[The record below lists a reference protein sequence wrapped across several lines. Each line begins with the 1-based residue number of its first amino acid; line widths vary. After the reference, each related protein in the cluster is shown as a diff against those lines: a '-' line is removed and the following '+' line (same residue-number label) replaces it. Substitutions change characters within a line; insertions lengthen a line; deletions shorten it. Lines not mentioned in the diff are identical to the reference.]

1 MKNAYFAIMAIPVI
15 IGVLVVAYMVQEP
28 QESDGITTTG
38 LLSEASPILGS
49 ADARITIIEWGDYQ
63 CEFCHKFHQNT
74 LGVIKEKYVN
84 SGSVNI
90 VFRDFVLNGPDSEFA
105 ALHLTVQKIKGCF
118 GNIMMHMY
126 MKIDTIR
133 LQMVLN
139 TICQNMMLRID
150 IKNVGVELMSILLPY
165 LVDSRTRSM

>member
-63 CEFCHKFHQNT
+63 CEFCRIVNFINVKRKICKFWICKHCIW
-74 LGVIKEKYVN
+74 IK
-84 SGSVNI
+84 
-90 VFRDFVLNGPDSEFA
+90 FSEFA
-105 ALHLTVQKIKGCF
+105 ALASHSHIYNIFIK
-118 GNIMMHMY
+118 H
-126 MKIDTIR
+126 
-133 LQMVLN
+133 
-139 TICQNMMLRID
+139 
-150 IKNVGVELMSILLPY
+150 ILL
-165 LVDSRTRSM
+165 LRSENGVFK

>member
-74 LGVIKEKYVN
+74 LGVIKEKYESVKYVN
-84 SGSVNI
+84 GPQFVTCIVNI
-90 VFRDFVLNGPDSEFA
+90 GKSDALYESNTNAKRLHAAAFGGLSLLFA
-105 ALHLTVQKIKGCF
+105 HILT
-118 GNIMMHMY
+118 
-126 MKIDTIR
+126 
-133 LQMVLN
+133 L
-139 TICQNMMLRID
+139 
-150 IKNVGVELMSILLPY
+150 
-165 LVDSRTRSM
+165 

>member
-1 MKNAYFAIMAIPVI
+1 MKNAYFVIMAIPVI

-28 QESDGITTTG
+28 QESDGITTTR

-84 SGSVNI
+84 SGSVNPLY
-90 VFRDFVLNGPDSEFA
+90 FADFVLNGLILS
-105 ALHLTVQKIKGCF
+105 LHSLASTMCRRSRSHVQHHTGS
-118 GNIMMHMY
+118 
-126 MKIDTIR
+126 R
-133 LQMVLN
+133 
-139 TICQNMMLRID
+139 RI
-150 IKNVGVELMSILLPY
+150 
-165 LVDSRTRSM
+165 